1 MSLLDDRKAG
11 YEAGVM
17 TAGDFMKGKVVGF
30 VMNGSIVLKSTVKLE
45 NGQYLLAVTKEELE
59 ELMKGKLPK

>member
-1 MSLLDDRKAG
+1 MSLDDRKAG

-30 VMNGSIVLKSTVKLE
+30 VMNGSIVLRSKAKLE
-45 NGQYLLAVTKEELE
+45 NGQYLFAATKEELE
-59 ELMKGKLPK
+59 ELTKGRMPK